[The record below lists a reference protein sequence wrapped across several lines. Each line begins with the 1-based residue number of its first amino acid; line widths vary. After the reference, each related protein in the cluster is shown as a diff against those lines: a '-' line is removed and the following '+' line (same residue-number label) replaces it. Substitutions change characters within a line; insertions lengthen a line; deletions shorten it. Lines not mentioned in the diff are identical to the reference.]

1 MAQLKI
7 NVNFHEGIM
16 NSPYPQLA
24 ERIGLGQSRRVA
36 KLFELIADPQEAA
49 IMLAMPGQ
57 AAAIAQR
64 LDLEPGSVQARIDG
78 LFVKGVV
85 FPSARTDPPTFRMT
99 RDLIQF
105 HDASILWPDASQEF
119 LDLWRDYMNTEWL
132 ELAREHARALP
143 KPFSRVI
150 PVGVSIPARQQ
161 VLDFES
167 ISQIIMNAETLAVT
181 KCTCR
186 LTMHNCDRPLDN
198 CLQVNK
204 AAEYNLARGTGRR
217 VDKQEA
223 LEICRQAEEQGLIHV
238 TMNSSSVSHFICNC
252 CPCCC
257 QTMPV
262 LIKHGTKVID
272 PSRFRAWIDPDSC
285 IGCGLCHERCH
296 FGAVSWSD
304 GEGSASVV
312 EADKCL
318 GCGLCMVTC
327 PADAVDLREVRPKDF
342 VPGAA

>member
-1 MAQLKI
+1 MKT
-7 NVNFHEGIM
+7 
-16 NSPYPQLA
+16 PYEQLA
-24 ERIGLGQSRRVA
+24 EKIHLGHSQRVA
-36 KLFELIADPQEAA
+36 KLFQLIAEPLEAQ

-57 AAAIAQR
+57 PQAIADK
-64 LDLEPGSVQARIDG
+64 LGLEAQAVQTAIDALFIKG
-78 LFVKGVV
+78 LV
-85 FPSARTDPPTFRMT
+85 FPSAKTSPPTYRMT
-99 RDLIQF
+99 RDIIQF
-105 HDASILWPDASQEF
+105 HDASILWPQASQEF
-119 LDLWRDYMNTEWL
+119 LDAWRDYMDTEWL
-132 ELAREHARALP
+132 ELARDNAHLLP

-167 ISQIIMNAETLAVT
+167 IDHIITNAKTLAVT

-198 CLQVNK
+198 CLQVNR
-204 AAEYNLARGTGRR
+204 AAEYNLARGTGRQ
-217 VDKQEA
+217 VSKEEA
-223 LEICRQAEEQGLIHV
+223 LAICRQAEEQGLIHV
-238 TMNSSSVSHFICNC
+238 TINSSEVSHFICNC

-272 PSRFRAWIDPDSC
+272 PSRFRAEIDPEAC
-285 IGCGLCHERCH
+285 TGCGLCHERCY
-296 FGAVSWSD
+296 FGAISWSD
-304 GEGSASVV
+304 GEGSASQVDA
-312 EADKCL
+312 EKCL

-327 PADAVDLREVRPKDF
+327 PAEAIDLAEARARDF